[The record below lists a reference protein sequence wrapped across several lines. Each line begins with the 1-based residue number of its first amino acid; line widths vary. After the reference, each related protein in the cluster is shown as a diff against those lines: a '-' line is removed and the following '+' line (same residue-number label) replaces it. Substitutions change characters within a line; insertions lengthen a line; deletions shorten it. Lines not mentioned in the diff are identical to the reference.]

1 LVIFIAV
8 AFCHLVSFLRILLL
22 LPAYEKLVVE
32 VGRQR
37 NNRKM
42 KGLNLESQPERMMV
56 SSQDRVNGLNDAV
69 WRH

>member
-1 LVIFIAV
+1 V
-8 AFCHLVSFLRILLL
+8 FCHLLSFS
-22 LPAYEKLVVE
+22 EKFIVVTGFEKEVVE
-32 VGRQR
+32 VALQR

-42 KGLNLESQPERMMV
+42 KGLIWKSQPERTIV

>member
-1 LVIFIAV
+1 
-8 AFCHLVSFLRILLL
+8 VSFLGSLSLS
-22 LPAYEKLVVE
+22 PAYKKVIVRLSAS
-32 VGRQR
+32 GITA
-37 NNRKM
+37 KM